1 MSRIRTKKPSWMIG
15 TTEMERRRFHNTEIE
30 VFLGEVSLDVIE
42 GWVGNPR
49 TELQFEQFK
58 ETYGRVPTNDEMYQI
73 VLADTDPKEGLK
85 IRELAGNICKNGV
98 RVPIILNYQRKLLD
112 GNRRYYACMFNS
124 LDGAPKEQR
133 KSFKRIPAM
142 VLPEGTTPEV
152 EDAIITEFN
161 FADDYRLPWSY
172 YTKAMK
178 VYADHVDG
186 LSHEELENKYAWP
199 WRVLNTWVRAAE
211 LCEKF
216 LAYHQHSF
224 LARNFALR
232 NFIMFDEMMRR
243 YKARLD
249 NAEFRD
255 SVFNL
260 LLAEYPDNHR
270 FKSSADVIRLPEIRD
285 NPEAWS
291 SLTSKKGPEALKDA
305 LRILEVST
313 FDNVADVNSQFR
325 RVVKQL
331 AKLVTGGALPA
342 ADSDLLEEFHAQ
354 ADGVPGSPQDPATQ
368 VEKMIEWLDAMTSLQ
383 IAELGADTLS
393 NLQEALERILKM
405 AEAVSDE
412 NLRKRRATAK
422 KAKRHVKS
430 VKRAAK

>member
-1 MSRIRTKKPSWMIG
+1 MSRIRTKKPSWMLG
-15 TTEMERRRFHNTEIE
+15 TVEMERRRFHNTEIE
-30 VFLGEVSLDVIE
+30 VFLGEVSLDAIE

-49 TELQFEQFK
+49 TELHFEQFK
-58 ETYGRVPTNDEMYQI
+58 ETYGRNPTNEEMYQI

-98 RVPIILNYQRKLLD
+98 RVPIVLNYERKLLD

-124 LDGAPKEQR
+124 VDGAPLEQR
-133 KSFKRIPAM
+133 KRFKRLPAM

-161 FADDYRLPWSY
+161 FADDFRLPWKY
-172 YTKAMK
+172 YTRATK
-178 VYADHVDG
+178 VYADHVEG
-186 LSHEELENKYAWP
+186 ISYEELENKYGWP
-199 WRVLNTWVRAAE
+199 KRILSTWIRGAE

-216 LAYHQHSF
+216 LAYKEHGF
-224 LARNFALR
+224 LAKHFALH

-243 YKARLD
+243 YKSRLD

-255 SVFNL
+255 SVFDL

-270 FKSSADVIRLPEIRD
+270 FRRSADVIRLPEIRD
-285 NPEAWS
+285 NSEAWGA
-291 SLTSKKGPEALKDA
+291 LTSKKGPEALKDA

-313 FDNVADVNSQFR
+313 FDNVADVNLQFR
-325 RVVKQL
+325 RAIKGL
-331 AKLVTGGALPA
+331 TKLVNGGALA
-342 ADSDLLEEFHAQ
+342 VADSDLLEEFHAQ
-354 ADGVPGSPQDPATQ
+354 AERVPGSPQDPATQ

-383 IAELGADTLS
+383 IAELGASTLN
-393 NLQEALERILKM
+393 NLRKALERVLKM

-412 NLRKRRATAK
+412 NPSKRATAK
-422 KAKRHVKS
+422 KAKKTVKPA
-430 VKRAAK
+430 KRAAK